1 MKQLTDSERDANHRL
16 GPHSPDVVSVPAG
29 VETPPSSE
37 GHVYTGAIENGH
49 WVDAGN
55 LVAGYKLLGEDAS
68 WSVVVSVEIEEV
80 PLQAYNLTV
89 DDWHT
94 YFVKADVAAGL
105 DAVWVH
111 NDCFTSA
118 TT

>member
-1 MKQLTDSERDANHRL
+1 MF
-16 GPHSPDVVSVPAG
+16 VSVPAG

-37 GHVYTGAIENGH
+37 GYVYTGAIENGR

-68 WSVVVSVEIEEV
+68 WSVVVSVEIEAE
-80 PLQAYNLTV
+80 PLEAYNLTV

-94 YFVKADVAAGL
+94 YFVR
-105 DAVWVH
+105 AVRSARLS
-111 NDCFTSA
+111 CF
-118 TT
+118 

>member
-37 GHVYTGAIENGH
+37 GHVYTGAIENGR

-55 LVAGYKLLGEDAS
+55 LVAGYKLFGEDAS
-68 WSVVVSVEIEEV
+68 WSVVVSVEIEVE
-80 PLQAYNLTV
+80 PLEACNLTV

-94 YFVKADVAAGL
+94 YFVR
-105 DAVWVH
+105 AVRSARLS
-111 NDCFTSA
+111 CF
-118 TT
+118 